1 MSEFR
6 PSRHRRRIVL
16 ADWRD
21 AEELAVWHMR
31 RSGFPDAAVTG
42 PGADKGIDVADTKRR
57 AVAQVKHLGSP
68 VGAPDVQ
75 RLVGA
80 GHMASE
86 YQLFYSLSGYTRQA
100 VEYAR
105 GVGVCLFTYSIY
117 GDVAPANEY
126 ARGLL
131 EAAIRWDEGPALDE
145 DDDVTHLGDR
155 IALRGDLTDAEN
167 HDLLVFSTRTAL
179 DALLPHATTT
189 EHLDDIVALTGG
201 NLRLE
206 PLARRYRDGVLALAR
221 DVVDCVRESKDRHWP
236 SWCEMLEDWLER
248 MRTLELLKGALERAD
263 RWDDVGD
270 IEERYLPRCPS
281 GEELLWQWWEH
292 RKPAVEIDTEDLGL
306 LFKLAP
312 APFTWAL
319 PSAEN
324 IAGLRRVLNAH
335 RVTDLP
341 FDRGRMS
348 EAQRDQHD
356 LNWDL
361 DRLER
366 WAGEGELHVVRAV
379 VDAQPF
385 ALAREQVID
394 VIEES
399 QSLKKYRAGERRA
412 HV

>member
-6 PSRHRRRIVL
+6 PPRHRRRIVL

-21 AEELAVWHMR
+21 AEDLAVWHMR
-31 RSGFPDAAVTG
+31 RSGFPDATVTG

-100 VEYAR
+100 VEYAH
-105 GVGVCLFTYSIY
+105 GVGVSLFTYSIY
-117 GDVAPANEY
+117 GDVTPANDY
-126 ARGLL
+126 AQGLL
-131 EAAIRWDEGPALDE
+131 EAAVRWNEGPPLDE
-145 DDDVTHLGDR
+145 DDDVTRLGDR
-155 IALRGDLTDAEN
+155 IALRGDLTEAEN
-167 HDLLVFSTRTAL
+167 HDLLVFCTRTAL

-189 EHLDDIVALTGG
+189 EELDDIAALSGG
-201 NLRLE
+201 NPRLE
-206 PLARRYRDGVLALAR
+206 PLARRYREGVLGLTG
-221 DVVDCVRESKDRHWP
+221 DVIDCMHESKDQHWS
-236 SWCEMLEDWLER
+236 SWCAMLEDWLER
-248 MRTLELLKGALERAD
+248 MRTLELLKGALERSD

-270 IEERYLPRCPS
+270 VEERYLPRCPR
-281 GEELLWQWWEH
+281 GEDLLWHWWEH
-292 RKPAVEIDTEDLGL
+292 RKPAVEIDTEALRQ
-306 LFKLAP
+306 LFELAP
-312 APFTWAL
+312 APFTWTL

-324 IAGLRRVLNAH
+324 IDGVRRILNAH

-341 FDRGRMS
+341 AEWQRTD
-348 EAQRDQHD
+348 AQKDQQY
-356 LNWDL
+356 LNWEL
-361 DRLER
+361 DRLGN
-366 WAGEGELHVVRAV
+366 WVVEGEFHFVRAV

-385 ALAREQVID
+385 GMTRDQIID

-399 QSLKKYRAGERRA
+399 QSSKKYRAGERRA

>member
-31 RSGFPDAAVTG
+31 RSGFPDATATR

-105 GVGVCLFTYSIY
+105 GVGVSLFTYSIY
-117 GDVAPANEY
+117 GDVTPANDSAQE
-126 ARGLL
+126 LL
-131 EAAIRWDEGPALDE
+131 EAAVRWDEGPQLDE

-155 IALRGDLTDAEN
+155 IALRGDLTEAEN
-167 HDLLVFSTRTAL
+167 HDLLVFCTRTAL
-179 DALLPHATTT
+179 DALLPHSTTT
-189 EHLDDIVALTGG
+189 EDLDDIAELSGE
-201 NLRLE
+201 NPRLE
-206 PLARRYRDGVLALAR
+206 PLARRYRDGVLGLTG
-221 DVVDCVRESKDRHWP
+221 DVIDCLHESKDQHWP
-236 SWCEMLEDWLER
+236 SWCAMLEDWLER
-248 MRTLELLKGALERAD
+248 MRTLELLKGALERSD

-270 IEERYLPRCPS
+270 VEERYLPRCPS
-281 GEELLWQWWEH
+281 GEDLLWHWWEH

-312 APFTWAL
+312 APFTWTL

-324 IAGLRRVLNAH
+324 ITGLRRVLNAH

-341 FDRGRMS
+341 SDRSRMS
-348 EAQRDQHD
+348 EAQHDQDD

-361 DRLER
+361 NRLER
-366 WAGEGELHVVRAV
+366 WAGDGKLHVMRAI

-385 ALAREQVID
+385 ALTREQVID

-399 QSLKKYRAGERRA
+399 QSSKKYRAGERRA